1 MNKPKDSRTIIIM
14 KLNFITHPNHKKT
27 SLDKVHSRKS
37 LANPLK
43 IP

>member
-1 MNKPKDSRTIIIM
+1 MNKPKDSRTISTV
-14 KLNFITHPNHKKT
+14 KLNFMTHPYHKNS
-27 SLDKVHSRKS
+27 SLDSIPSCES